1 MQKTSNLSVRIDP
14 VLKESSERILNQLG
28 IPMSSAITLFL
39 KQVVINNGIP
49 FDVKL
54 PKGIV
59 NIDDLSDEEIQKEI
73 QKGID
78 DFDNGRYVSLEEFE
92 KYFKVKYNL

>member
-1 MQKTSNLSVRIDP
+1 MTKLSSL
-14 VLKESSERILNQLG
+14 LKESSERILDQLG

-49 FDVKL
+49 FDLKL

-59 NIDDLSDEEIQKEI
+59 SIDGLSDEEIQKEI

-78 DFDNGRYVSLEEFE
+78 DFENGRYVTLEEFKKE
-92 KYFKVKYNL
+92 LENLKK

>member
-78 DFDNGRYVSLEEFE
+78 DFDNGRYVTLEEFKKE
-92 KYFKVKYNL
+92 IESLKK

>member
-1 MQKTSNLSVRIDP
+1 
-14 VLKESSERILNQLG
+14 
-28 IPMSSAITLFL
+28 MSSAITLFL

-78 DFDNGRYVSLEEFE
+78 DFDNGRYVTLEEFKKE
-92 KYFKVKYNL
+92 IESLKK

>member
-1 MQKTSNLSVRIDP
+1 MQKTANLSVRIDP
-14 VLKESSERILNQLG
+14 SLKESSEKILNELG
-28 IPMSSAITLFL
+28 MPMSNAISLFL
-39 KQVVINNGIP
+39 KQVVIHNGIP

-59 NIDDLSDEEIQKEI
+59 NYDDLTPEELDAEI

-78 DFDNGRYVSLEEFE
+78 DYENGRYLTLEEFKKEIE
-92 KYFKVKYNL
+92 KLKK

>member
-92 KYFKVKYNL
+92 KYFKEKYNL

>member
-73 QKGID
+73 KKGID

-92 KYFKVKYNL
+92 KYFKEKYNL

>member
-78 DFDNGRYVSLEEFE
+78 DYENGRYITLEEFKKE
-92 KYFKVKYNL
+92 LESLKK